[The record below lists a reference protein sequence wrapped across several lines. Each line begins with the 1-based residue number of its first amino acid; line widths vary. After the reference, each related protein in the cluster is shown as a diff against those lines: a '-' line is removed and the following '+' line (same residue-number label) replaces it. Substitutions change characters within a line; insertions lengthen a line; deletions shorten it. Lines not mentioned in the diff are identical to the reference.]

1 MNTQESATKNHAEIL
16 VVEDSLTQAEYLKN
30 ILEQEGFKVSLAFNG
45 KEALKLINESRP
57 TVVVSDIIMPE
68 MDGFE
73 LCRLIKS
80 DKSLKNVPVILLT
93 SLSDPADIIRGLLS
107 GADNF
112 VVKPYDE
119 KYLLS
124 RIEYIL
130 INRKLREQVKTE
142 VGLAIYFGGQRH
154 SISSDRLQI
163 LDLLL
168 STYETAVQKNQ
179 ELAKVTNE
187 LRELNEELEERVKE
201 RTKVLSVEIEQRKWA
216 EEKVALSEQ
225 RLAEALE
232 ISEAAVITTDEA
244 QCIIALDSQTEKIFG
259 YSSAEL
265 IGKPLDVLIPQRFV
279 EAHRQHVVRFG
290 QSSESYRRTHNR
302 PEITG
307 QRKDGTEFPAE
318 AAISKLTQGGAA
330 TFTVVLRD
338 ITRRKQAEEALRE
351 SERQLSLV
359 YNNVSDIIFYLTVES
374 DERFR
379 FVSVNPA
386 FMKATGLAEGQVVGK
401 FVREVIPEPS
411 LTMVLG
417 KYNEAIRDKKTVK
430 WEETSAYPAGTKHGE
445 VSVTPIFDANGR
457 CTNLIGA
464 VHDITERK
472 NAEEQVRKLNDELE
486 QRVVERTAELEAANT
501 ELEAFSYSV
510 SHDLRAPLRA
520 IDGFSRILYEDHASK
535 LDDEGLRI
543 LNVVRTST
551 QQMGQLID
559 DLLAFSRIG
568 RKQVE
573 KRTID
578 MRYLATSIADE
589 LKPTNRSVEFSIN
602 ELPEAYGDT
611 SMIRQVFVNLVSN
624 AVKFTRNK
632 EHALIEMRG
641 YAEGDQNIYYVKD
654 NGAGFDE
661 RYSNKLFGVF
671 QRLHTADEFEGT
683 GVGLAIV
690 QRIIHKHGGKVWT
703 EGKVNEGATF
713 YFSLPKG

>member
-1 MNTQESATKNHAEIL
+1 MKAQERTGNGYVEIL
-16 VVEDSLTQAEYLKN
+16 VVEDSPTQAEYLKN
-30 ILEQEGFKVSLAFNG
+30 VLEQSGFRVSVAGDG
-45 KEALKLINESRP
+45 KKALETINKHKP
-57 TVVVSDIIMPE
+57 TIVVSDIIMPE
-68 MDGFE
+68 MDGYE
-73 LCRLIKS
+73 LCGQIKS
-80 DKSLKNVPVILLT
+80 DKRLKNIPVILLT
-93 SLSDPADIIRGLLS
+93 SLSDPADIIRGLLC

-119 KYLLS
+119 KYLLA

-130 INRKLREQVKTE
+130 ANRKLREDTRTQLGVE
-142 VGLAIYFGGQRH
+142 IYFAGQRH
-154 SISSDRLQI
+154 SITSDRLQI
-163 LDLLL
+163 LDLLF

-179 ELAKVTNE
+179 ELAKVSSE
-187 LRELNEELEERVKE
+187 LRKLNEELEERVKE
-201 RTKVLSVEIEQRKWA
+201 RTAALSAEIEQRKRA
-216 EEKVALSEQ
+216 EEKVALSER

-244 QCIIALDSQTEKIFG
+244 QCIIALDSQAEKIFG

-290 QSSESYRRTHNR
+290 RSSESYRRTHNR

-307 QRKDGTEFPAE
+307 RRKDGTEFPAE
-318 AAISKLTQGGAA
+318 AAISKLTQDGAT

-359 YNNVSDIIFYLTVES
+359 YNNVSDIIFYLAVES

-401 FVREVIPEPS
+401 FVQEVIPEPS

-430 WEETSAYPAGTKHGE
+430 WEETSVYPAGTKHGE

-457 CTNLIGA
+457 CTNLIGT

-486 QRVVERTAELEAANT
+486 QRVVERTAQLEAANK

-520 IDGFSRILYEDHASK
+520 IDGFSRILSEDYATR
-535 LDDEGLRI
+535 LDEEGLRVLKVI
-543 LNVVRTST
+543 CTST
-551 QQMGQLID
+551 QHMGQLID
-559 DLLAFSRIG
+559 DLLAFSRTG

-573 KRTID
+573 KGNID
-578 MRYLATSIADE
+578 MQRLASLIAEE
-589 LKPTNRSVEFSIN
+589 LKPADRSIDFTIN
-602 ELPEAYGDT
+602 QLPPGRGDI
-611 SMIRQVFVNLVSN
+611 SMIRQVFVNLISN
-624 AVKFTRNK
+624 SVKFTRHK
-632 EHALIEMRG
+632 EYAVIKIGGRIE
-641 YAEGDQNIYYVKD
+641 EGEDIYYVKD
-654 NGAGFDE
+654 NGAGFDD
-661 RYSNKLFGVF
+661 RYSHKLFGVF
-671 QRLHTADEFEGT
+671 QRLHTTDEFEGT

-690 QRIIHKHGGKVWT
+690 QRIIHKHGGKVWA

-713 YFSLPKG
+713 YFSLPKV